1 MYNIVQPY
9 HSISIYISLNHDD
22 AINDAVLVLVIKKN
36 NNGLDWDVEKSR
48 EIQAPAFACGARV
61 SNGLPES

>member
-1 MYNIVQPY
+1 MSY
-9 HSISIYISLNHDD
+9 YISLNHND
-22 AINDAVLVLVIKKN
+22 AVNDAVLVLVIEKN
-36 NNGLDWDVEKSR
+36 YNGLDWDVEKSR